1 MTGLSKITD
10 KIISEAKADAAKKR
24 AEADAECKK
33 INEEYSGLARATAE
47 KLNAE
52 AKKSAGEIVA
62 RAKSGERTVRK
73 ASVLSLRAEMIDRAF
88 ETAQNE
94 LLALDDNRRLDL
106 LLRMLTSVLKA
117 ELDGERARALEESD
131 FARPSYEVLLN
142 KKDREKLGERLMES
156 YRRSIVGRDMGDLP
170 SRLTLSD
177 DTVNI
182 GGGLVVRVGDVEINS
197 SVESVIAYLRPR
209 LEGKVEKILFPQQA

>member
-10 KIISEAKADAAKKR
+10 KIISDAKADAAKR
-24 AEADAECKK
+24 LAEADAECKK
-33 INEEYSGLARATAE
+33 INKEYATVARAATE

-52 AKKSAGEIVA
+52 AKKSASEIVA

-73 ASVLSLRAEMIDRAF
+73 DSVLTLRADMIDRAF
-88 ETAQNE
+88 EIAQNE
-94 LLALDDNRRLDL
+94 LLALDDERRLDM
-106 LLRMLTSVLKA
+106 LLRMLSSVLKA
-117 ELDGERARALEESD
+117 ELEGERARAAEESD
-131 FARPSYEVLLN
+131 FSAPSYEVLLN
-142 KKDREKLGERLMES
+142 QKDREKLGERLMET

-170 SRLTLSD
+170 SRLTLSA

-197 SVESVIAYLRPR
+197 SVESVIAYLRPK
-209 LEGKVEKILFPQQA
+209 LEGKIEKILFPQQA

>member
-10 KIISEAKADAAKKR
+10 KIISEARADAAKKM

-33 INEEYSGLARATAE
+33 INEEYAAIARTATE

-73 ASVLSLRAEMIDRAF
+73 DAVLSLRAEMIDRAF

-94 LLALDDNRRLDL
+94 LLALDDNRRLEL

-117 ELDGERARALEESD
+117 ELDGERARAAEEGD
-131 FARPSYEVLLN
+131 FTAPSYEVLLN
-142 KKDREKLGERLMES
+142 KKDREKLGERLIEG

-170 SRLTLSD
+170 TRLTLSD

-197 SVESVIAYLRPR
+197 SVESIIAYLRPR
-209 LEGKVEKILFPQQA
+209 LEGKIEKILFPQQA